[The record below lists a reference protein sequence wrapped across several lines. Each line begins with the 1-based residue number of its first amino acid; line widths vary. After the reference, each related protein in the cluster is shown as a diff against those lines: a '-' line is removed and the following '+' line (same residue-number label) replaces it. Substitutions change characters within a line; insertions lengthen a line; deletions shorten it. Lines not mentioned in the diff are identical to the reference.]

1 MISPSKVIISEEIIL
16 QITSNDN
23 NYLTN
28 GKMKKKIR
36 ILPKY
41 KSKKF
46 QIRHFAKETD
56 KCNNH
61 NHKNIITIDNFLN
74 DYQIF
79 NHPNQSKV
87 IRHKLRLIETYL
99 SPTPTILINNE
110 QSYPP
115 QRRKTCPPPSSRIYK
130 FR

>member
-79 NHPNQSKV
+79 NHPNQFKI
-87 IRHKLRLIETYL
+87 IRYKLRLIETYL

-110 QSYPP
+110 QSYPQ